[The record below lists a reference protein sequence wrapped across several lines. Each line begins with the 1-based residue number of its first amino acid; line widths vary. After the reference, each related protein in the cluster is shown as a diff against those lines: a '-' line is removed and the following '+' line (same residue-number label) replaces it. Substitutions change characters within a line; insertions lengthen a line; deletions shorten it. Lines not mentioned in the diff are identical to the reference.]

1 VLGYLAL
8 STCKRKLRSSICSLQ
23 RSSDEI
29 GTDEIGTDHMART
42 TWHEPHGTD
51 NSITGSWSLILTRG
65 TVPLRGPPKKAWR
78 NGPV

>member
-29 GTDEIGTDHMART
+29 GTDEIGTDHMAR
-42 TWHEPHGTD
+42 
-51 NSITGSWSLILTRG
+51 IIA
-65 TVPLRGPPKKAWR
+65 LRGVGVLFSYLYAARRPEFNAGAGMK
-78 NGPV
+78 